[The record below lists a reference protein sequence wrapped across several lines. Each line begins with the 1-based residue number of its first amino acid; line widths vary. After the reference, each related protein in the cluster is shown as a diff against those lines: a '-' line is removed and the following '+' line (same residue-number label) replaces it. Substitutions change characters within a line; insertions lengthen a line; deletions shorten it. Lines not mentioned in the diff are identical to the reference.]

1 MFEIQINDDKKML
14 NKKNIA
20 LIKKICN
27 IIFKQEK
34 LKGKILFELHLIDDD
49 LSKEINNKYRF
60 KNYSTDVISF
70 SFWENSPIKT
80 PLLGEIYLNYNKVC
94 SQALEYNHSFDR
106 ELAFLVSHGVYHL
119 LGYDHM
125 TKEDENIMFSKQYD
139 VLAECNLGKE
149 NDRK

>member
-20 LIKKICN
+20 LIKKVCN

-125 TKEDENIMFSKQYD
+125 TKEDEDIMFSKQYD

>member
-20 LIKKICN
+20 LIKKVCN